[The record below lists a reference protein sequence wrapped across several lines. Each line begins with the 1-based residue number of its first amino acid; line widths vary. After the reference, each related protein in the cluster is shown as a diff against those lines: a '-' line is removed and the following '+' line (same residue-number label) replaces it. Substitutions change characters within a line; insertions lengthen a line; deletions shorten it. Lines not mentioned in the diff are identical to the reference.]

1 MEHSGILEQDL
12 VYVWNTLTDSEKSAL
27 NGSTVLITGCGGFL
41 GQFHLSFYEKY
52 ANKLQL
58 KKVIGIDNFMLGKS
72 PLIKKLSGNP
82 LFDIYEM
89 DVADFNDQHLGDK
102 YSVDY
107 IIHMA
112 SIASPTYYRLHPLET
127 VDSNIRGLRTLL
139 ETFSPKKIK
148 GFLFYSSSEIYGDPD
163 NAMVPTPETYW
174 GTVSCVG
181 PRACYDESKRFG
193 ETLCY
198 IYNKLYNIPI
208 SIVRLFNVYG
218 PGLKLN
224 DRRAPADFANAIL
237 RNEDIS
243 IFSNGQPTRTFCY
256 VADSFIGE
264 LKAMLYGK
272 FEVFNIGIS
281 EPEISIRE
289 FAELF
294 KEVGEEML
302 HYSGKIQFKTS
313 DDKEYLTHDPERR
326 SPDITK
332 AKTLLHFYPQ
342 IDVHVGVSRYLRY
355 LREEEGNVVW

>member
-1 MEHSGILEQDL
+1 MHLSILEQDL
-12 VYVWNTLTDSEKSAL
+12 LYVWNALTDSEKKAL
-27 NGSTVLITGCGGFL
+27 NGCTILITGCGGFL

-52 ANKLQL
+52 ANELQL

-72 PLIKKLSGNP
+72 PLIKKLSDNP

-89 DVADFNDQHLGDK
+89 DVADFNNQHLGDK

-139 ETFSPKKIK
+139 DAFSKKRIK

-174 GTVSCVG
+174 GNVSCVG

-193 ETLCY
+193 ETLCN
-198 IYNKLYNIPI
+198 IYNKLYNMPV

-237 RNEDIS
+237 RNEDIT

-264 LKAMLYGK
+264 LKALLYRK

-281 EPEISIRE
+281 EPEISILE
-289 FAELF
+289 FAKIF
-294 KEVGEEML
+294 KAVGEEML

-313 DDKEYLTHDPERR
+313 NDVDYLTHDPERR
-326 SPDITK
+326 SPDIAK
-332 AKTLLHFYPQ
+332 AQMLLHFYPE
-342 IDVHVGVSRYLRY
+342 IDVHTGVSRYLHY
-355 LREEEGNVVW
+355 LREDEGNVVW

>member
-1 MEHSGILEQDL
+1 MKHTSILNLDL
-12 VYVWNTLTDSEKSAL
+12 EYVWNALSDGEKGAL
-27 NGSTVLITGCGGFL
+27 HGSTVLITGCGGFL

-52 ANKLQL
+52 ANELQL

-72 PLIKKLSGNP
+72 PLIQKLSNSP

-89 DVADFNDQHLGDK
+89 DVADFNNQHLGDK

-139 ETFSPKKIK
+139 DYFSHKRIK
-148 GFLFYSSSEIYGDPD
+148 GFLFYSSSEIYGNPSST
-163 NAMVPTPETYW
+163 MVPTPETYW
-174 GTVSCVG
+174 GNVSCVG

-198 IYNKLYNIPI
+198 VYYKLYNMPL
-208 SIVRLFNVYG
+208 SIIRLFNVYG

-237 RNEDIS
+237 QNEDICV
-243 IFSNGQPTRTFCY
+243 FSNGQPTRTFCY
-256 VADSFIGE
+256 VADSFVGE

-272 FEVFNIGIS
+272 FEVFNIGMP
-281 EPEISIRE
+281 EPEITIRE
-289 FAELF
+289 FAEIF
-294 KEVGEEML
+294 KVTGEEIM
-302 HYSGKIQFKTS
+302 HYGGKIKFKTS
-313 DDKEYLTHDPERR
+313 DDKDYLTHDPERR
-326 SPDITK
+326 APDITK
-332 AKTLLHFYPQ
+332 AQTLLHFYPK
-342 IDVHVGVSRYLRY
+342 IDVYAGVNRYLRY
-355 LREEEGNVVW
+355 LMEEEGSVVW